1 MKIEPTSFSQI
12 PFEFGNFKKRD
23 FASFVEGENQALI
36 YSLNT
41 IGHLI
46 SGNYEIGI
54 ELKSSNS
61 DYLLCNITLDS
72 LYQTQ

>member
-23 FASFVEGENQALI
+23 FASFVDGENQALI

-41 IGHLI
+41 I
-46 SGNYEIGI
+46 I
-54 ELKSSNS
+54 EKEKS
-61 DYLLCNITLDS
+61 DS
-72 LYQTQ
+72 LYIWGPTGTGKTHLL